1 MAFVGR
7 KGDGKDSGFND
18 RGTNPRWRRSDA
30 NNDSPLAPKED
41 SKGNVPP
48 HDIEAEKAVLGAVLL
63 DNTVFSM
70 VSAAVIASDFY
81 HPAHAVIFEC
91 MLALNARGEPIDIVT
106 LSAELRNRER
116 LNAVGG
122 MQYLGELTET
132 TPTIANAENHGRIVA
147 DMAQVRRMI
156 GVAHDIVARGYGER
170 GAADSFLDYAASQ
183 VFAVAQKRSKST
195 LIPLETA
202 VQEAFERIEK
212 TLERGA
218 RISGT
223 ESGFRDLDE
232 MTSGMHPG
240 QMIVIA
246 ARPAMGKCLTADA
259 KIVTADGAVRTIEE
273 LYHQRDA
280 RLLTL
285 GRSFRFHMTSP
296 SGFLDDGKKPVFRV
310 TTKLG
315 RTVSA
320 TATHPFLT
328 LDGWKS
334 LGLLAVGERIA
345 VPRALPVFGDK
356 QLDDNKVKALAYL
369 IGDGSMTNTSAV
381 FTNSNARLRADFA
394 AAIDAIDGVEAVEL
408 APDDR
413 TMGVR
418 VRADRRSTVAR
429 RRAFAEKLEQAAHD
443 HPLTAQQIAQRVGVT
458 EGALLQWRRGRCAPR
473 EETFNK
479 LCSVLDVAPEALA
492 PGGAAQL
499 QGVGPNAFVRWLQ
512 EIGIWGRDARSKFV
526 PECVFTAPRAQIALF
541 LNRLFATDGWATTLK
556 SGQAQLGFATVSA
569 RLAEDVQHLLLRFG
583 VIAKRRART
592 VAYRGQRRSAW
603 QLDITDAQSIR
614 EYSTQIGMFG
624 KERALA
630 GCVEAVDRRKEHSN
644 ADTIPAEVWSM
655 IAAKKGAESWASL
668 ARRAGLGE
676 LTNMHVGQ
684 RGLTR
689 QRLGKIARA
698 LGDSALLELATS
710 ELYWDEIVSI
720 EALGPQQVYDLEIP
734 DTHNFVANDV
744 CVHNTSFV
752 LCMTA
757 NAAKASGK
765 PVLFFS
771 LEMPRVELA
780 NRLLCAEANV
790 DQSLLRSNM
799 LTEDQMTALTNAASR
814 IYNLPI
820 YIDDSGE
827 LTLMDLRAK
836 ARRMKA
842 ERDLSLIVI
851 DYLQLMKASREG
863 MDSRE
868 REISEISRGLKQ
880 LAKECGVPIVALS
893 QLNRSVESRTDKRPQ
908 LSDLRESGAIEQDAD
923 MVMFIYRDEIC
934 NKDTEDKGI
943 AEIIIGKQRNGP
955 TGTARLRFIRELT
968 KFTNLETDVHEYSDT
983 RVGDFSPPDEGGV

>member
-7 KGDGKDSGFND
+7 KGESGSGYGKDRFR
-18 RGTNPRWRRSDA
+18 RGDA
-30 NNDSPLAPKED
+30 NNDSLLAPKED
-41 SKGNVPP
+41 PKGNVPP
-48 HDIEAEKAVLGAVLL
+48 HDLEAEKAVLGAVLL
-63 DNTVFSM
+63 DNAVFAT
-70 VSAAVIASDFY
+70 VSAAVVASDFY

-91 MLALNARGEPIDIVT
+91 MLALNARGEPIDIVS

-132 TPTIANAENHGRIVA
+132 TPTVANAENHGRIVA
-147 DMAQVRRMI
+147 DLAQVRRMI
-156 GVAHDIVARGYGER
+156 GVAHDIVSRGYGER
-170 GAADSFLDYAASQ
+170 GAADAFLDYAAAQ

-218 RISGT
+218 RITGT
-223 ESGFRDLDE
+223 ESGFKDLDE

-259 KIVTADGAVRTIEE
+259 RVLLSDGRVETIEQV
-273 LYHQRDA
+273 YRA
-280 RLLTL
+280 RKGRMLTL
-285 GRSFRFHMTSP
+285 GRDLRFRSTEP
-296 SGFLDDGKKPVFRV
+296 SAFIDDGIKPVFRV
-310 TTKLG
+310 TTRLG

-334 LGLLAVGERIA
+334 LGLLQIGERIA
-345 VPRALPVFGDK
+345 VPRVLPVFGDRAIEDAK
-356 QLDDNKVKALAYL
+356 IIALGYL
-369 IGDGSMTNTSAV
+369 VGDGGLTGTSVV
-381 FTNSNARLRADFA
+381 FTNSNPLLRRDFA
-394 AAIDAIDGVEAVEL
+394 QSVRAIEGMDTTEL
-408 APDDR
+408 APNGYEA
-413 TMGVR
+413 M
-418 VRADRRSTVAR
+418 RST
-429 RRAFAEKLEQAAHD
+429 
-443 HPLTAQQIAQRVGVT
+443 
-458 EGALLQWRRGRCAPR
+458 
-473 EETFNK
+473 
-479 LCSVLDVAPEALA
+479 
-492 PGGAAQL
+492 
-499 QGVGPNAFVRWLQ
+499 GPNALMSWLD
-512 EIGIWGRDARSKFV
+512 ELGLWGKGAKDKFV
-526 PECVFTAPRAQIALF
+526 PECVFTAPKAQVALF
-541 LNRLFATDGWATTLK
+541 LNRLFATDGWATTLAT
-556 SGQAQLGFATVSA
+556 GQAQLGFATVSDT
-569 RLAEDVQHLLLRFG
+569 LAAQVQHLLLRFG
-583 VIAKRRART
+583 IIARRRKRS
-592 VAYRGQRRSAW
+592 VKYGKQQCPAW
-603 QLDITDAQSIR
+603 QLDITDPRSIR
-614 EYSTQIGMFG
+614 TFAEQIGMFG
-624 KERALA
+624 KERHLALA
-630 GCVEAVDRRKEHSN
+630 LAALDQKQEHSN
-644 ADTIPAEVWSM
+644 TDTIPAEVWSM
-655 IAAKKGAESWASL
+655 IEARKGDESWASL
-668 ARRAGLGE
+668 ARRAGLAG
-676 LTNMHVGQ
+676 TSNIHPFS
-684 RGLTR
+684 RGLSR
-689 QRLGKIARA
+689 DRLLKIARA

-710 ELYWDEIVSI
+710 EVYWDEIVAI
-720 EALGPQQVYDLEIP
+720 ESLGMQQVYDLEIP

-744 CVHNTSFV
+744 CVHNTSYV
-752 LCMTA
+752 LCLTA
-757 NAAKASGK
+757 NAAKTSGK

-799 LTEDQMTALTNAASR
+799 MTEDQMTALTNAASR

-842 ERDLSLIVI
+842 ERDLALIVI

-863 MDSRE
+863 MESRE

-880 LAKECGVPIVALS
+880 LAKECGVPIIALS

-923 MVMFIYRDEIC
+923 MVMFIYRDEVY

-943 AEIIIGKQRNGP
+943 AEIIIAKQRNGP

-968 KFTNLETDVHEYSDT
+968 KFCNLETDTHDYPDT
-983 RVGDFSPPDEGGV
+983 AVADYGAPDDGSGGH

>member
-7 KGDGKDSGFND
+7 KGDAKDSGFND

-41 SKGNVPP
+41 PKGNVPP
-48 HDIEAEKAVLGAVLL
+48 HDLEAEKAVLGAVLL
-63 DNTVFSM
+63 DNTVFST
-70 VSAAVIASDFY
+70 VSAAVVASDFY

-156 GVAHDIVARGYGER
+156 GVAHDIVSRGYGER
-170 GAADSFLDYAASQ
+170 GAADTFLDYAAAQ

-218 RISGT
+218 RITGT

-259 KIVTADGAVRTIEE
+259 KIVTEDGSLRTIEE
-273 LYHQRDA
+273 LYNKREA

-285 GRSFRFHMTSP
+285 GRSMRFGMTSP

-315 RTVSA
+315 RSVSA

-334 LGLLAVGERIA
+334 LGLLTVGERIA
-345 VPRALPVFGDK
+345 VPRSLGVFGDASVG
-356 QLDDNKVKALAYL
+356 DNKIKALAYL
-369 IGDGSMTNTSAV
+369 LGDGALTGTSAV
-381 FTNSNARLRADFA
+381 FTNSNAQVRRDFS
-394 AAIDAIDGVEAVEL
+394 AAIDAMDDVEAVEL
-408 APDDR
+408 APEQR

-418 VRADRRSTVAR
+418 VRAKRRSIAS
-429 RRAFAEKLEQAAHD
+429 RRASFAVALDRAITNSSLSLAEIAA
-443 HPLTAQQIAQRVGVT
+443 RVGVS
-458 EGALLQWRRGRCAPR
+458 EGALYQWRRGGCAPR
-473 EETFNK
+473 PVAFEK
-479 LCSVLDVAPEALA
+479 LCATLGVSAEELS
-492 PGGAAQL
+492 PGGAALL
-499 QGVGPNAFVRWLQ
+499 QGTGPNSFVRWLQ
-512 EIGIWGRDARSKFV
+512 EIGVWGHNAKTKVV
-526 PECVFTAPRAQIALF
+526 PQCVFTAPRAQVALF

-556 SGQAQLGFATVSA
+556 SGQAQLGYTTVSTQ
-569 RLAEDVQHLLLRFG
+569 LAEDVQHLLLRFG

-592 VAYRGQRRSAW
+592 VGYRGERRAVW

-614 EYSTQIGMFG
+614 TFAAQIGAFG

-630 GCVEAVDRRKEHSN
+630 RCIESLDRRSTHTN
-644 ADTIPAEVWSM
+644 GDTIPEQVWSM
-655 IAAKKGAESWASL
+655 IAAKKGDESWASL
-668 ARRAGLGE
+668 ARRAGLGDV
-676 LTNMHVGQ
+676 TNIHAGK
-684 RGLTR
+684 RGLSR
-689 QRLGKIARA
+689 ERLAKIARA
-698 LGDSALLELATS
+698 LGDSELLELATS
-710 ELYWDEIVSI
+710 ELYWDEVVSI
-720 EALGPQQVYDLEIP
+720 ESLGVQQVYDLEVP
-734 DTHNFVANDV
+734 DTHNFVANDI

-752 LCMTA
+752 LCLTA

-923 MVMFIYRDEIC
+923 MVMFIYRDEIY
-934 NKDTEDKGI
+934 NKDTEDKGV

-983 RVGDFSPPDEGGV
+983 NVGDFAPPEEGGV

>member
-7 KGDGKDSGFND
+7 KGDSGGSGFND
-18 RGTNPRWRRSDA
+18 RGTNPRFRRGDA

-41 SKGNVPP
+41 PKGNVPP
-48 HDIEAEKAVLGAVLL
+48 HDLEAEKAVLGAVLL
-63 DNTVFSM
+63 DNTVFAT
-70 VSAAVIASDFY
+70 VSAAVVASDFY
-81 HPAHAVIFEC
+81 HPAHAVVFEC
-91 MLALNARGEPIDIVT
+91 MLALNARGEPIDVVT

-147 DMAQVRRMI
+147 DLAQVRRMI

-170 GAADSFLDYAASQ
+170 GAADTFLDYAASQ

-212 TLERGA
+212 SLERGA
-218 RISGT
+218 RITGT
-223 ESGFRDLDE
+223 ESGFRDLDD

-259 KIVTADGAVRTIEE
+259 KVLLADGSVQTIET
-273 LYHQRDA
+273 LYHRRAA

-285 GRSFRFHMTSP
+285 GRDLRFRVTEP
-296 SGFLDDGKKPVFRV
+296 SGFLDDGVKPVFRV
-310 TTKLG
+310 TTRLG

-345 VPRALPVFGDK
+345 VPRVLPVFGDRSM
-356 QLDDNKVKALAYL
+356 DDAKVKALGYL
-369 IGDGSMTNTSAV
+369 IGDGSLTGSSAV
-381 FTNSNARLRADFA
+381 FTNSNPALRRDFTNAVRELEGIEA
-394 AAIDAIDGVEAVEL
+394 A
-408 APDDR
+408 
-413 TMGVR
+413 
-418 VRADRRSTVAR
+418 S
-429 RRAFAEKLEQAAHD
+429 
-443 HPLTAQQIAQRVGVT
+443 
-458 EGALLQWRRGRCAPR
+458 
-473 EETFNK
+473 
-479 LCSVLDVAPEALA
+479 
-492 PGGAAQL
+492 
-499 QGVGPNAFVRWLQ
+499 GVGRNSLVRWLD
-512 EIGIWGRDARSKFV
+512 EIGVWGCGAAEKFV
-526 PECVFTAPRAQIALF
+526 PECVFVAPKAQVALF
-541 LNRLFATDGWATTLK
+541 LNRLFATDGWATTLAT
-556 SGQAQLGFATVSA
+556 GQSQLGYATVS
-569 RLAEDVQHLLLRFG
+569 RTLAEQVQHLLLRFG
-583 VIAKRRART
+583 VIAKLRERSVKYRATRRR
-592 VAYRGQRRSAW
+592 AW
-603 QLDITDAQSIR
+603 QLDITDARSIR
-614 EYSTQIGMFG
+614 TFAEQIGMFG
-624 KERALA
+624 KERRLALA
-630 GCVEAVDRRKEHSN
+630 VAALEARKDHSN
-644 ADTIPAEVWSM
+644 SDTIPAEVWAM
-655 IAAKKGAESWASL
+655 IESKKGDESWASL
-668 ARRAGLGE
+668 ARRAGLGDT
-676 LTNMHVGQ
+676 TNIHVGQ

-689 QRLGKIARA
+689 ERLLKLARA
-698 LGDSALLELATS
+698 LGDSALIELATS
-710 ELYWDEIVSI
+710 EVFWDEIVSI
-720 EALGPQQVYDLEIP
+720 EALGPQQVYDLEVP

-757 NAAKASGK
+757 NAAKSSGK

-799 LTEDQMTALTNAASR
+799 MTEDQMTALTNAASR

-923 MVMFIYRDEIC
+923 MVMFIYRDEIY
-934 NKDTEDKGI
+934 NKDTEDKGV

-968 KFTNLETDVHEYSDT
+968 KFTNLESDVHEYADT
-983 RVGDFSPPDEGGV
+983 NVADYGAPEEGH

>member
-7 KGDGKDSGFND
+7 KGDSGGGYGD
-18 RGTNPRWRRSDA
+18 RGSGKFRRGDA
-30 NNDSPLAPKED
+30 SNDSPLAPKED
-41 SKGNVPP
+41 PRGNVPP

-63 DNTVFSM
+63 DNAVFAT
-70 VSAAVIASDFY
+70 VSAAVVASDFY
-81 HPAHAVIFEC
+81 HPAHALIFEC
-91 MLALNARGEPIDIVT
+91 MLALNARGEPIDVVS

-147 DMAQVRRMI
+147 DLAQVRRMI
-156 GVAHDIVARGYGER
+156 GVAHDIVSRGYGER
-170 GAADSFLDYAASQ
+170 GAADTFLDFAAAQ

-212 TLERGA
+212 SLERGA
-218 RISGT
+218 RITGT
-223 ESGFRDLDE
+223 ESGFRDLDD

-259 KIVTADGAVRTIEE
+259 TIVLSDGRVETIESV
-273 LYHQRDA
+273 YRA
-280 RLLTL
+280 RAGQLLTL
-285 GRSFRFHMTSP
+285 SRDLRFRMTEP
-296 SGFLDDGKKPVFRV
+296 SAFIDDGIKPVFRV
-310 TTKLG
+310 TTRLG

-334 LGLLAVGERIA
+334 LGLLSVGERIA
-345 VPRALPVFGDK
+345 VPRVLPVFGD
-356 QLDDNKVKALAYL
+356 QELEDAKVSALGYL
-369 IGDGSMTNTSAV
+369 LGDGSLTGTSAL
-381 FTNSNARLRADFA
+381 FTNSNPTLRNDFTRACRALDGVDAVELTPAHRTEGVRVRDDEHAMLANRADFA
-394 AAIDAIDGVEAVEL
+394 ARLEAEIQRQQPAIESL
-408 APDDR
+408 A
-413 TMGVR
+413 
-418 VRADRRSTVAR
+418 AS
-429 RRAFAEKLEQAAHD
+429 
-443 HPLTAQQIAQRVGVT
+443 IGVT
-458 EGALLQWRRGRCAPR
+458 SGALLQWRKARCVPR
-473 EETFNK
+473 EHVFEK
-479 LCSVLDVAPEALA
+479 LCRALAVAPEALA
-492 PGGAAQL
+492 PHGYDSIRGL
-499 QGVGPNAFVRWLQ
+499 GPNALVRWLT
-512 EIGIWGRDARSKFV
+512 EIGLWGKGAAEKFV
-526 PECVFTAPRAQIALF
+526 PQCIFTAPKAQVALF
-541 LNRLFATDGWATTLK
+541 LNRLFATDGWATTLT
-556 SGQAQLGFATVSA
+556 SGQSQLGYATVSA
-569 RLAEDVQHLLLRFG
+569 TLAEQVQHLLLRFG
-583 VIAKRRART
+583 VIAKRRLRT
-592 VAYRGQRRSAW
+592 VKYRGTRREAW
-603 QLDITDAQSIR
+603 QLDITDARSIQTFA
-614 EYSTQIGMFG
+614 EQIGMIG

-630 GCVEAVDRRKEHSN
+630 RAVSAVQARKDHSN
-644 ADTIPAEVWSM
+644 TDTIPVEVWAM
-655 IAAKKGAESWASL
+655 IAKAKGDESWASL
-668 ARRAGLGE
+668 ARRAGLE
-676 LTNMHVGQ
+676 SSSNIHAFS

-689 QRLGKIARA
+689 ERLLKIARA

-710 ELYWDEIVSI
+710 EVYWDEVVSI
-720 EALGPQQVYDLEIP
+720 ESLGAQQVYDLEIP

-744 CVHNTSFV
+744 CVHNTSYV
-752 LCMTA
+752 LCLTA
-757 NAAKASGK
+757 NAAKSSGK

-799 LTEDQMTALTNAASR
+799 MTEDQMTSLTEAASR

-880 LAKECGVPIVALS
+880 LAKEVGVPIIALS
-893 QLNRSVESRTDKRPQ
+893 QLNRGVESRTDKRPV

-923 MVMFIYRDEIC
+923 MVMFIYRDEIY

-943 AEIIIGKQRNGP
+943 AEIIIAKQRNGP

-968 KFTNLETDVHEYSDT
+968 KFTNLERDVHEYADT
-983 RVGDFSPPDEGGV
+983 NVGDFSPPGGGH